1 MYLGGSHVQQ
11 MVSTATAD
19 NLVLNEILQK
29 HENIFADGKF
39 DIGTI
44 RNYEASIKLTEN
56 RFVTKRPYRCSLQ
69 DRDEIDSQVKALLK
83 ANLIESSTSPFG
95 APVTLVF
102 KKED

>member
-1 MYLGGSHVQQ
+1 MNEMKLNSPIISHMYLGGFHVQQ

-19 NLVLNEILQK
+19 NLVLNGILQK

-56 RFVTKRPYRCSLQ
+56 RFVAKRPYRCSLQ
-69 DRDEIDSQVKALLK
+69 DRDEIDSQVSAGYFSE
-83 ANLIESSTSPFG
+83 NFE
-95 APVTLVF
+95 
-102 KKED
+102 